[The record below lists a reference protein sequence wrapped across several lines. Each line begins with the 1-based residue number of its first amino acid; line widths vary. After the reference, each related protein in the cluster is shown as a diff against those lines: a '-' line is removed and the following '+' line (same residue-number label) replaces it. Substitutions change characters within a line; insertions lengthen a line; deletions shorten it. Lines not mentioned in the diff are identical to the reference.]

1 MRFVTRNAGR
11 WLGLALVLAT
21 WQLLPVP
28 LLGAEDPAGA
38 QALQQAQRRMRIADD
53 ELKRARKGVGKA
65 DKRTTA
71 AERTYQDALRK
82 VDEVKADLD
91 RAKQDLE
98 AAKADA
104 AQAQRRYDE
113 AKASIETIYRLRQEA
128 GQ

>member
-1 MRFVTRNAGR
+1 MLVVTRGAGR
-11 WLGLALVLAT
+11 WLALALALT
-21 WQLLPVP
+21 IWQFLPVP
-28 LLGAEDPAGA
+28 LLAAEDPAGA

-53 ELKRARKGVGKA
+53 ELKRTRKGVGKA

-82 VDEVKADLD
+82 VDEAKADLD

-104 AQAQRRYDE
+104 ALAQRRYDE

-128 GQ
+128 GE